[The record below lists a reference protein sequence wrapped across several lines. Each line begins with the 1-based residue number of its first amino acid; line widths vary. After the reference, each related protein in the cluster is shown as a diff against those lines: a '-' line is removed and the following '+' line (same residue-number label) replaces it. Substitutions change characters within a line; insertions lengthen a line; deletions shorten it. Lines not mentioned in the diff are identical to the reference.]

1 MKKSRFTDGQI
12 MVTQWLWQYNN
23 ERSDTAIGG
32 IPPTQLLQA
41 G

>member
-23 ERSDTAIGG
+23 ERLDTAIGG